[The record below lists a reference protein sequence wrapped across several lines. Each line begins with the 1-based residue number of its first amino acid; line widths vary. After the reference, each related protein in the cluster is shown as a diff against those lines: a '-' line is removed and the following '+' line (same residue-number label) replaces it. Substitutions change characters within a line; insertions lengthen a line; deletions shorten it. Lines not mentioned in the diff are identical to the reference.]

1 MDVNNPTP
9 LTIITGFLG
18 AGKTTLLNRIL
29 SADHGLR
36 IAVLV
41 NDFGAVNIDSQLV
54 VNVEGETYSL
64 SNGCICC
71 TIRDDLV
78 KAVRD
83 ALGRPESPEYIIIE
97 TSGVS
102 DPLEVA
108 LTLRAVNAVTIDSIL
123 TVIDA
128 EQIESLQRENA
139 VLAMNQVGMADI
151 VILNKVDLA
160 DADTLQRA
168 REYIKRVI
176 PNSRVIETSHCDVP
190 LPLIL
195 NVGMFDAARLAMREA
210 SEIHVHEA
218 GHQPD
223 HHHTDHTTVF
233 STWTWQ
239 DDRPVSLKALRRA
252 IEQLPP
258 AIYRVKGTLY
268 LADKPDAPA
277 ILQVVGRRVSLG
289 ERGTWGGLPPNN
301 ELVFIASAGNLDAAA
316 LQSRLEGCLA
326 ENAPRSEIERL
337 TNAALEWLRKLR
349 PSDKPA

>member
-1 MDVNNPTP
+1 MRQTP

-29 SADHGLR
+29 TADHGLR

-41 NDFGAVNIDSQLV
+41 NDFGTVNIDSQLV

-83 ALGRPESPEYIIIE
+83 ALNRPEAPEYIVVE

-108 LTLRAVNAVTIDSIL
+108 LTLRAVNAVVIDSIL

-128 EQIESLQRENA
+128 EQIESLQHENA
-139 VLAMNQVGMADI
+139 VLAMNQIGMADI

-160 DADTLQRA
+160 DAETLARA
-168 REYIKRVI
+168 RAYITRVI
-176 PNSRVIETSHCDVP
+176 PNSRVIEASHCNVP

-195 NVGMFDAARLAMREA
+195 NVGMFDAERLGPRSA
-210 SEIHVHEA
+210 SDVHVHDVGAAE
-218 GHQPD
+218 D
-223 HHHTDHTTVF
+223 HEHTDHSTVL

-239 DDRPVSLKALRRA
+239 EDRPLSLKAIRRI
-252 IEQLPP
+252 IEQLPVE
-258 AIYRVKGTLY
+258 IYRAKGTLY
-268 LADKPDAPA
+268 LADRPETTT
-277 ILQVVGRRVSLG
+277 ILQVVGRRVSVV
-289 ERGTWGGLPPNN
+289 EGGGWEGRPPRN
-301 ELVFIASAGNLDAAA
+301 EVVFIASAGHLNAEELKA
-316 LQSRLEGCLA
+316 QLERCLA

-337 TNAALEWLRKLR
+337 TNAALDWLRRLR
-349 PSDKPA
+349 PSSSQA